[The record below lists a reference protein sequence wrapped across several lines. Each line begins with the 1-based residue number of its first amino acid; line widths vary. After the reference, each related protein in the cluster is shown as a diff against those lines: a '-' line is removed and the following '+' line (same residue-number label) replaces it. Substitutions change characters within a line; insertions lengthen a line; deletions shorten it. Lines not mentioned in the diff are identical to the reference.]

1 MITYTSEP
9 IPVKPYV
16 KKFLD
21 NGNVIKP
28 YLLDAIY
35 RLFSKHIGLD
45 ADVKLND
52 YALTIKFPLPER
64 VFNRQGYML
73 TRQNVIVFNA
83 LLEGYIKDRFECE
96 LEANIRRSIR
106 DEQKFIVEEMIID
119 LRNKFGLSE
128 EDMPFET
135 IKKSLQRFCN
145 KENIDL
151 QVLKNYAK
159 SVPRRSRLVFNSSTT
174 LTRPQLMRDLGIS
187 YSTYWRLKK
196 SGKLHVIKNG
206 RNDLIDVEK
215 SNIPE
220 GYILTS

>member
-1 MITYTSEP
+1 MITYNSDP

-35 RLFSKHIGLD
+35 RLFSKQSGLD
-45 ADVKLND
+45 ADVKLNE
-52 YALTIKFPLPER
+52 YELSIKFPLPER
-64 VFNRQGYML
+64 VFQRNGYQL
-73 TRQNVIVFNA
+73 TRQNVVVFNT

-106 DEQKFIVEEMIID
+106 EEQKFIVEEMIID

-128 EDMPFET
+128 EDFPFET
-135 IKKSLQRFCN
+135 IKKSLQRFCD
-145 KENIDL
+145 KQNIDL

-159 SVPRRSRLVFNSSTT
+159 SVPKRCRLVFISSTT
-174 LTRPQLMRDLGIS
+174 LTRPQLMRDLNIS
-187 YSTYWRLKK
+187 HTTYWRLKK
-196 SGKLHVIKNG
+196 SGNLHIVKKGNA
-206 RNDLIDVEK
+206 DLVDLEK
-215 SNIPE
+215 SNIPSS
-220 GYILTS
+220 YKKV